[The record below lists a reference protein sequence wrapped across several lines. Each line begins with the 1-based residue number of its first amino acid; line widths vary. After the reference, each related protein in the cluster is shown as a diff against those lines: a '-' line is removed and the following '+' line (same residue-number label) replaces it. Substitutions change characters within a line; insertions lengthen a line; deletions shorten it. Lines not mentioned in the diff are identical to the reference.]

1 LDEQKAQ
8 MDAKRVVRA
17 QEDDDEAQY
26 HQMQEDVRRA
36 RMIADRQK
44 QVYARQEVKNVATT
58 RLQQAKER
66 TLRYD
71 YLDNVVYTNPADES
85 YFDQFGTSCR

>member
-1 LDEQKAQ
+1 
-8 MDAKRVVRA
+8 MDAKREDRA
-17 QEDDDEAQY
+17 MEEDEAAQY

-44 QVYARQEVKNVATT
+44 QVYARQETKNVATT

-66 TLRYD
+66 TLRLD
-71 YLDNVVYTNPADES
+71 YLDNVVYTNPAQPA